1 MKQIKKQLLKAAVL
15 CLVMAG
21 ITAVSARAGAEE
33 GDFVINNGILE
44 SYSGSDNE
52 VIIPENV
59 EEIGKKLS
67 IRTKRY
73 KKLLFLAM

>member
-59 EEIGKKLS
+59 EEIGKKAF
-67 IRTKRY
+67 IRTRQY
-73 KKLLFLAM
+73 KKLLFLAV

>member
-1 MKQIKKQLLKAAVL
+1 MKQIRKQLLRAAVL
-15 CLVMAG
+15 CLAIVG

-59 EEIGKKLS
+59 EEIGKKLF
-67 IRTKRY
+67 IRTEQC

>member
-1 MKQIKKQLLKAAVL
+1 MKQIKKQLLKAAVM
-15 CLVMAG
+15 CLVMVG
-21 ITAVSARAGAEE
+21 ITAVSARAGTEE

-67 IRTKRY
+67 IRTKQY